1 MLKVS
6 QLYNMHVY
14 APKGGRRGKK
24 AAEKAV
30 AGEVEYGKIGRIHMT
45 VFTPDGSRVVGFMVK
60 RPDIAG
66 MVKREDLFLGFDSF
80 KLVDKG
86 KNVRV
91 TRGEESFDDAAR
103 GRLDVAWDRCVMWE
117 GMDAKTSDG
126 KELGYVNDAEFDG
139 TTGAVSKF
147 FVGDGG
153 VAQKL
158 VGSVEIPASMLR
170 GYDKGWM
177 IVDPAAAKLELNGG
191 AAARA
196 GEATARAKVAA
207 ERAGKKIGEGAA
219 VAVDKGSRGLG
230 KMIGDTRRAFQEA
243 SGEPAKAKASA
254 KKSAARPAS
263 SAPAK
268 PAADVTV
275 EKPAAPAAID
285 GSVAKPAPTT
295 YEPVSQAAGQNQ
307 AAGQKPA
314 AKPASKKPATSAAK
328 PAAKTTAKPAS
339 TPAPKK
345 KPASSGAQA
354 ARAVGKQLGAFGSMV
369 GAFADEY
376 KKASK

>member
-24 AAEKAV
+24 AAEKAA

-45 VFTPDGSRVVGFMVK
+45 VFTPDGSRAVGFMVK

-196 GEATARAKVAA
+196 GEATARAKVDAQ
-207 ERAGKKIGEGAA
+207 RAGKKIGKDAA

-243 SGEPAKAKASA
+243 SGEPAKSAAA
-254 KKSAARPAS
+254 KKPATRPAPS
-263 SAPAK
+263 MPAK

-295 YEPVSQAAGQNQ
+295 YEPVSQAAGQKP
-307 AAGQKPA
+307 AEKPA

-339 TPAPKK
+339 KPAPKK
-345 KPASSGAQA
+345 KPASSGEQA
-354 ARAVGKQLGAFGSMV
+354 ARAVGKQLGAFGSMF

>member
-117 GMDAKTSDG
+117 GMDAKT
-126 KELGYVNDAEFDG
+126 
-139 TTGAVSKF
+139 AVSKF

-196 GEATARAKVAA
+196 GEATARAKVDA

-339 TPAPKK
+339 KPAPKK
-345 KPASSGAQA
+345 KPASSGEQA
-354 ARAVGKQLGAFGSMV
+354 ARAVGKQLGAFGSMF